1 MTWTLRAW
9 RQSSLARRWPSLSW
23 NRNCINCIQLREQKQ
38 VPGVK
43 RWKKLNRKIFLE
55 SEVEKLRLAND
66 KLRYRINIL
75 KLATAEELSQAAGEK
90 DLEDKI

>member
-1 MTWTLRAW
+1 MGAW
-9 RQSSLARRWPSLSW
+9 RQLSLARRWPSLSW
-23 NRNCINCIQLREQKQ
+23 NRNCISCNQLREQKQ

-90 DLEDKI
+90 DLEDKN